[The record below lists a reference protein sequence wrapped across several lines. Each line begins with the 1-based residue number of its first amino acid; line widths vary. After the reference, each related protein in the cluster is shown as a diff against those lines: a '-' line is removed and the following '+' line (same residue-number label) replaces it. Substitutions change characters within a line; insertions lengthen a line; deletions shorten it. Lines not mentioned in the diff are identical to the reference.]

1 MNVKM
6 ETFIKE
12 KRPTLSESSLK
23 TYSSILKNIYKKV
36 FGDEEINYEKYNNH
50 EPFLEHLKD
59 IECSKRKTILSALVV
74 VTNNDN
80 YREAMICDIK
90 QTEYNNSLQ
99 EQNEKQKENN
109 ISKDEMEQIFK
120 ASKKRVTEIYKD
132 KYYSNSVLR
141 EIQDYI
147 LLCLFYKMIAPR
159 RAMDYIHFKIRN
171 IDKDVDNYLDEEK
184 EELVFNKYKTAK
196 TYNCQRVKCP
206 KKLLKVLQQYI
217 KINPTD
223 YLLFDSNNEPL
234 NNTKLTQRLNK
245 IFTKKFSINGLR
257 HSYLSNKYQK
267 TIETNRQL
275 TQDLRDM
282 GTSAS
287 QIPVYIQKI

>member
-1 MNVKM
+1 MESFVKG
-6 ETFIKE
+6 
-12 KRPTLSESSLK
+12 KRPTLSESSVK
-23 TYSSILKNIYKKV
+23 TYCSILKNIYKKV
-36 FGDEEINYEKYNNH
+36 YGDEEIDFEKYNIH
-50 EPFLEHLKD
+50 EPFLEQLKD

-74 VTNNDN
+74 VTGNEQ

-90 QTEYNNSLQ
+90 QTEHNNLKQ
-99 EQNEKQKENN
+99 EQNEKQKANN

-120 ASKKRVTEIYKD
+120 ASKKRVDEIYKD

-147 LLCLFYKMIAPR
+147 LLCLFYKYIAPR
-159 RAMDYIHFKIRN
+159 RAMDYMYFKIRN
-171 IDKDVDNYLDEEK
+171 IDKDVDNFLDEEK

-196 TYNCQRVKCP
+196 TYNQQRVKCP
-206 KKLLKVLQQYI
+206 KKLLKILQQYI

-223 YLLFDSNNEPL
+223 YLLFDTNNEPL

-245 IFTKKFSINGLR
+245 IFSKKFSINNLR
-257 HSYLSNKYQK
+257 HQYLSNKYQK

-275 TQDLRDM
+275 TQDLKDM